1 MTLGS
6 TVSPLN
12 GLTDEYR
19 TAREG
24 ARASPAAR
32 SENGDSSKGNKH
44 DAMISLNLVVHMLFA
59 VLWVGGMFFAFM
71 ALRPVAAA
79 QLESPQRLR
88 LWAGVFKRFF
98 PWVWLAVLAL
108 PVTGIWLARRFF
120 GAVFASPIHVHI
132 MLVIGVAMIMIFLH
146 VFFAPYR
153 RLRLAVSEGDWPTGG
168 RALASIRRL
177 VALNLLLGLTVV
189 AVAAGGRVS
198 V

>member
-1 MTLGS
+1 MMTLGP
-6 TVSPLN
+6 VDKVRRKRCKNPAYFSPCN
-12 GLTDEYR
+12 PI
-19 TAREG
+19 TA
-24 ARASPAAR
+24 PAATVKKKV
-32 SENGDSSKGNKH
+32 S
-44 DAMISLNLVVHMLFA
+44 MISFNLVVHMVSA
-59 VLWVGGMFFAFM
+59 VVWVGGMFFAFM
-71 ALRPVAAA
+71 ALRPVAAV

-88 LWAGVFKRFF
+88 LWAGVFQRFF

-108 PVTGIWLARRFF
+108 PTSGVWLARRFF

-132 MLVIGVAMIMIFLH
+132 MLAIGIAMIGIFLH

-153 RLRLAVSEGDWPTGG
+153 RLRQALIASDWPAGG